1 MELFNPDIG
10 LAFWMLVS
18 FGIVVFL
25 LGKYA
30 WPAIMSAIHA
40 REQYISESIAAADEA
55 QQRLK
60 NIQQEGNALIE
71 KAREE
76 QIQILQEGK
85 RIKDKTINEAR
96 DLAKQEAEKVMEKAR
111 LSIQKEKEDALL
123 EIRQQI
129 VTLSLEVTEKVLRKN
144 LESDGA
150 QMELINKMLDE
161 INMTKQ

>member
-30 WPAIMSAIHA
+30 WPAIMTAIHA
-40 REQYISESIAAADEA
+40 REQYIAESLTAADEA
-55 QQRLK
+55 QERLK
-60 NIQQEGNALIE
+60 NIQKEGNALMD

-76 QIQILQEGK
+76 QLAILQEAK
-85 RIKDKTINEAR
+85 KIKDKTINEAKEQ
-96 DLAKQEAEKVMEKAR
+96 AKKEAEKVMEKAQQA
-111 LSIQKEKEDALL
+111 IQKEKEKALL
-123 EIRQQI
+123 EIRQQ
-129 VTLSLEVTEKVLRKN
+129 VASLSLEVAEKVLRKDLDN
-144 LESDGA
+144 DNA
-150 QMELINKMLDE
+150 QMDLINKMLDE